1 MDLPAGEQRQN
12 WPQWMT
18 HEVRAAEWV
27 LVIASREYKRRAEGE
42 AGPAEGRGVQWEA
55 LQIQER
61 IYVDQHTGL
70 RKVVPVVLPGQ
81 SPADIPVWL
90 APSSTMYYVVSEFT
104 VAGAEKLLRLL
115 TGQAYETES
124 PLGPLPVLP
133 PRGAADAVSAA
144 PAPSV
149 PSGAAQPGKSGVTL
163 PALAQLSSLL
173 ADMAPSLSWTPG
185 RWNRESA
192 KLRLHLAALDRH
204 LDGLP
209 DECGS
214 LVSDMRQAIRFN
226 ATATRIIE
234 LTKNITMSLA
244 CLHDSTASPEART
257 RDFEVFTKSSAELR
271 RSILQLQD
279 IVQPPDPR

>member
-1 MDLPAGEQRQN
+1 MAGIPGGGPAKPDQPAGSAPHGARVFVSYAHDDATHVDRVRKFCLLLRSNGIDARMDLPAGEQRQN

-115 TGQAYETES
+115 TGQAYENRVS
-124 PLGPLPVLP
+124 SWPASGPAATWRGGCRLRC
-133 PRGAADAVSAA
+133 PRAF
-144 PAPSV
+144 
-149 PSGAAQPGKSGVTL
+149 
-163 PALAQLSSLL
+163 
-173 ADMAPSLSWTPG
+173 
-185 RWNRESA
+185 
-192 KLRLHLAALDRH
+192 
-204 LDGLP
+204 
-209 DECGS
+209 C
-214 LVSDMRQAIRFN
+214 AIR
-226 ATATRIIE
+226 RG
-234 LTKNITMSLA
+234 
-244 CLHDSTASPEART
+244 PARKE
-257 RDFEVFTKSSAELR
+257 RGDVARSRAAEFPAGR
-271 RSILQLQD
+271 HGAVAILD
-279 IVQPPDPR
+279 ARAVESRVS